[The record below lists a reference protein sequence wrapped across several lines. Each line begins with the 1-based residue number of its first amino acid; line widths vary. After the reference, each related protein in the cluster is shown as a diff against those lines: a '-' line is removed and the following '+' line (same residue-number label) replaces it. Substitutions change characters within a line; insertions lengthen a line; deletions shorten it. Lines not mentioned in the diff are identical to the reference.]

1 MAVTR
6 HSQLP
11 NFLQEIIIVTPPS
24 FSTPLLKRL
33 DLTFCLTIRSD
44 VKLKEELFV
53 FTMFIMPVIIQTV
66 YLLVYGVD
74 LTETSSFFLLFMPL
88 HDKLFPESHNSK
100 TDVVFYSYKNQTTLS
115 GNAII
120 VLRFRDDPNI
130 RIHI

>member
-1 MAVTR
+1 MKSVLLICPAVPT
-6 HSQLP
+6 
-11 NFLQEIIIVTPPS
+11 
-24 FSTPLLKRL
+24 
-33 DLTFCLTIRSD
+33 D
-44 VKLKEELFV
+44 
-53 FTMFIMPVIIQTV
+53 MP
-66 YLLVYGVD
+66 YLLSYIDCLESYNIGYDVIYISWENEKNTFPKNYYMYDVYNACNNSNS
-74 LTETSSFFLLFMPL
+74 LSPCLRCRFNRNFIFFLLFMPL